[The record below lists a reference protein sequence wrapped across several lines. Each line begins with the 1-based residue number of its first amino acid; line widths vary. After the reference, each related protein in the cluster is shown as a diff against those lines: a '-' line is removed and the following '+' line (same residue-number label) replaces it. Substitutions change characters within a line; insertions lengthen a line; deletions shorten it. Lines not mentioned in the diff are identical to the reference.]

1 VEAEIKSDFPDVEV
15 TFIECGFGTFKVF
28 LDGKNIFWRFPLFGS
43 FPREGEITEII
54 QRKTSNPQT

>member
-28 LDGKNIFWRFPLFGS
+28 LDGKNIFGDSLCLEVSRAKAKS
-43 FPREGEITEII
+43 
-54 QRKTSNPQT
+54 QK